1 METQTRSPDVAATE
15 SSAIELRIAGAD
27 LLLAGRF
34 LHWTPVTLIHGKG
47 DEGLAQVLVDVTS
60 NRTAPKR
67 TSRTGRPLFEFRA
80 KSVKAAGRQTYRMT
94 GAMKVT
100 TAEGTE
106 SGEVSAVLES
116 PQGHTPFF
124 AITFTIDKAKFAGL
138 WSAFE
143 ERAAHAIASGQDE
156 LRPWAW
162 LREPVLA
169 AA

>member
-1 METQTRSPDVAATE
+1 METQTRSLDTAASST
-15 SSAIELRIAGAD
+15 SSAIELKISGAD

-34 LHWTPVTLIHGKG
+34 LHWTPVTLIHGKD
-47 DEGLAQVLVDVTS
+47 DEGVAQVLFDVTS
-60 NRTAPKR
+60 NRAPE
-67 TSRTGRPLFEFRA
+67 SRRARPLLAFRA
-80 KSVKAAGRQTYRMT
+80 KSVKSSGKQTYAMT
-94 GAMKVT
+94 GTLKAAT
-100 TAEGTE
+100 PEGTE

-124 AITFTIDKAKFAGL
+124 AVTFTLDKKKFDGL

-143 ERAAHAIASGQDE
+143 DRAASALAAGQDE

>member
-1 METQTRSPDVAATE
+1 METQTLPTSAVATTP
-15 SSAIELRIAGAD
+15 AIELRITGAD

-47 DEGLAQVLVDVTS
+47 DEGLAQVLFDVTS
-60 NRTAPKR
+60 NRAAPKSSAR
-67 TSRTGRPLFEFRA
+67 SARPLFQFRS
-80 KSVKAAGRQTYRMT
+80 KSVKAQGPQTYALT

-100 TAEGTE
+100 TPEGTE
-106 SGEVSAVLES
+106 SGDISAVLES

-124 AITFTIDKAKFAGL
+124 AITFTVDKAKFPGL

-143 ERAAHAIASGQDE
+143 ERAAVAIASGQDE